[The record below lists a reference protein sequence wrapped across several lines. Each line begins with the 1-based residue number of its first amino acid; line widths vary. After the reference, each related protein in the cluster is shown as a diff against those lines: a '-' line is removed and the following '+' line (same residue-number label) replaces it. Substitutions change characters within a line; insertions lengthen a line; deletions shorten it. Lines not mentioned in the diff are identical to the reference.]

1 MVSTRDLLVI
11 LFTIQIICIGW
22 AASTPG
28 STLSNAF
35 TLTIVTLVR
44 YGVLFVSPFLLFSN
58 KINFDLKNI
67 GLCLIP
73 LSYYLF
79 CVINIYDPTLT
90 PSIIWLLLALEFMLC
105 SDDIKLDIFYY
116 FKRFLVITSSLGIVF
131 FLASVIS
138 LPIPHT
144 IVDYYDVTG
153 IPTKYVNYYISYVV
167 SQGSLYRLC
176 GIFNEPGYLGTVL
189 AFVLIVDNI
198 NIKKRENI
206 ILFIAGCC
214 TFSMAFFVLLLIFL
228 ALISYKKKWPVI
240 ILVLIILLYYVAL
253 PSIAA
258 SNSALGTLLQR
269 FTFVDGLFSGDNR
282 STILLN
288 STFDRIMSGT
298 EKYFGQGYGY
308 WAAVRT
314 WGTSSYK
321 SYFVDFGIVGFVVMY
336 GLYLLSAIRKGKGN
350 LFSYFFITCFF
361 LSIYQRPNIFNLMN
375 YLLLFGG
382 IEYQIEF
389 NKEEYFSKA
398 HWRFGRV

>member
-1 MVSTRDLLVI
+1 MVSTRSLLVI

-28 STLSNAF
+28 STLSNSF
-35 TLTIVTLVR
+35 TLAIVTIVR
-44 YGVLFVSPFLLFSN
+44 YGVLLISPILLFSN
-58 KINFDLKNI
+58 KNNFNLKNI

-79 CVINIYDPTLT
+79 CVLNIYDPTLT

-105 SDDIKLDIFYY
+105 SDDIKLDIYYY
-116 FKRFLVITSSLGIVF
+116 FKKFLFITSALGIIF

-138 LPIPHT
+138 LPIPHA

-153 IPTKYVNYYISYVV
+153 IPTKYVNYFLGYVV
-167 SQGSLYRLC
+167 SQGGLFRLC

-189 AFVLIVDNI
+189 AFVLIVDNL
-198 NIKKRENI
+198 NIKKRENL

-214 TFSMAFFVLLLIFL
+214 TLSMAFFVLLLIYL

-240 ILVLIILLYYVAL
+240 ILAVILLLYFVVL
-253 PSIAA
+253 PSIAT

-269 FTFVDGLFSGDNR
+269 FSFVDGLLAGDNR
-282 STILLN
+282 STIMLDT
-288 STFDRIMSGT
+288 TFDRVMSGP
-298 EKYFGQGYGY
+298 EKYFGEGYGY

-321 SYFVDFGIVGFVVMY
+321 SYFVDFGIVGFATMY
-336 GLYLLSAIRKGKGN
+336 GIYLISAIRKAKGHM
-350 LFSYFFITCFF
+350 FSYFFIACFF
-361 LSIYQRPNIFNLMN
+361 LSAYQRPNIFNVLN

-382 IEYQIEF
+382 IELIKKQNPDPDIGSNIHLF
-389 NKEEYFSKA
+389 K
-398 HWRFGRV
+398 R